1 MFLSLWRD
9 VQVHIE
15 LLPVRWQVRHVQVV
29 QVKIALFAR
38 REVQVQV
45 QVARSREAASTKQ
58 RPRSRHQPAPST
70 IPLSTTQ
77 THIWGIYACLW
88 GIYVCPWGNY
98 ACGWGIYAC
107 LLGIYACLL
116 VSFLFL
122 TSASIDSTKPPKP
135 IHIHVGIAFHIP
147 AHQPNL
153 TPLITSPRRNLTRFL
168 ANLTLKSSPG

>member
-77 THIWGIYACLW
+77 THI
-88 GIYVCPWGNY
+88 
-98 ACGWGIYAC
+98 
-107 LLGIYACLL
+107 
-116 VSFLFL
+116 
-122 TSASIDSTKPPKP
+122 
-135 IHIHVGIAFHIP
+135 
-147 AHQPNL
+147 
-153 TPLITSPRRNLTRFL
+153 
-168 ANLTLKSSPG
+168 